1 MGKLARFGV
10 SLDEG
15 LLEQFDR
22 LLRDKN
28 YATRSEGIRDLIRAS
43 ILEDRWKKTGFGG
56 GTLTLVYDHHKHD
69 LSRKLV
75 GIQHDHHE
83 IIVTT
88 MHVHLDHNNCMEV
101 LVLKG
106 DPSRILSLAH
116 QLISCRGVEYGV
128 FNPAPTPEERV

>member
-10 SLDEG
+10 SLDED
-15 LLEQFDR
+15 LLEQFDK
-22 LLRDKN
+22 LLHDKN

-43 ILEDRWKKTGFGG
+43 ILENNWKKSGFGG

-75 GIQHDHHE
+75 NIQHEHHE

-88 MHVHLDHNNCMEV
+88 MHVHLDHHTCLEV

-106 DPSRILSLAH
+106 ECPDILSLVH
-116 QLISCRGVEYGV
+116 KLISCRGVEYGV
-128 FNPAPTPEERV
+128 FNPAPTPEDIA